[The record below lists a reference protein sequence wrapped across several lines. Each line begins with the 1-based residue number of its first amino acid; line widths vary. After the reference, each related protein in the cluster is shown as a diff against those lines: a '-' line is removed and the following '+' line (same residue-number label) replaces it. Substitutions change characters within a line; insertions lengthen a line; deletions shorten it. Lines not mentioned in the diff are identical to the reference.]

1 MPDDTDYDDLSG
13 RTVDEVKEYVTNND
27 SVDIERLLRHEKR
40 NKDRTTL
47 TSWLED
53 RLDEQAASD
62 TADAPSGI
70 TIQVSK
76 RQAFIA
82 TFVIGF
88 FAGGFIMAGA
98 FSAAGATGLVGATG
112 DPAEAADPSD
122 GDAANT
128 DDGGDTGD
136 TNTGSGDSNRV
147 MLSEDM
153 LEGEPTLGSSD
164 APVTIVEYSD
174 YGCPWCAEWAG
185 FDAIPQRPID
195 QENTLDKIKSNF
207 VDSGDARFIFKDYPV
222 PRLHPNAE
230 QAHVAANCIYEQ
242 GSDMYW
248 EFHDLLFDERDRW
261 TAGGGNAPAETFPD
275 LAEQVG
281 ADVDAFNQCVENTDG
296 SEIQQDKDGIHQ
308 VDARLGTPSIYIGNV
323 EDGFRKVE
331 GAQPFSALET
341 LIQSEI
347 SQSS

>member
-1 MPDDTDYDDLSG
+1 MPDDTDYDDLSE
-13 RTVDEVKEYVTNND
+13 RTVDEVKEYVKNND

-47 TSWLED
+47 TSWLKD
-53 RLDEQAASD
+53 RVGEQAASD
-62 TADAPSGI
+62 TEDATSGI

-76 RQAFIA
+76 RQAFLA

-98 FSAAGATGLVGATG
+98 FSAAGTTGLIGATD
-112 DPAEAADPSD
+112 DPSEAADPTD

-128 DDGGDTGD
+128 DDGGDT
-136 TNTGSGDSNRV
+136 NTDAGSNRV

-164 APVTIVEYSD
+164 APVTIVEYAD
-174 YGCPWCAEWAG
+174 FGCPWCAEWAG

-195 QENTLDKIKSNF
+195 EENTLDKIKSNF
-207 VDSGDARFIFKDYPV
+207 VDTGDARFVFKDYPV
-222 PRLHPNAE
+222 GQLHPNAE
-230 QAHVAANCIYEQ
+230 MAHVAANCVYEQ
-242 GSDMYW
+242 GEDMYW
-248 EFHDLLFDERDRW
+248 EYHDLLFDERDRW
-261 TAGGGNAPAETFPD
+261 MAGGGNAPDETFPD

-281 ADVDAFNQCVENTDG
+281 ADVDAFNQCYEEGNTT
-296 SEIQQDKDGIHQ
+296 EIQQDKDGIHQ

-331 GAQPFSALET
+331 GAQPYSSLET